1 MAQIRKILCPV
12 DFFPA
17 SLAAAKQAGALA
29 NRYNA
34 RLILLHV
41 VEPVAPWADGVP
53 LKTRGI
59 IETITE
65 KSLGELKKVANL
77 PPLDKVRP
85 EVIVQTGLVDV
96 VIESTVRAQSVD
108 FVVMGTHGRRIER
121 YFLGSTTE
129 RFLRKLSVP
138 LLTIRQVPSSRVQPI
153 RHIMVTTDF
162 GEGSSRAIEYG
173 WSLASKHEAKMT
185 LVHVLDDVQADVAG
199 IYREHLLRGIESQLE
214 NLLPSEARSKR
225 SIRVLIGRPFRRILW
240 MVENERIDLIVMN
253 IHKKTA
259 MQRLSIGS
267 TAEKIIR
274 AANVPVLA
282 VPSTGSTTPN
292 G

>member
-1 MAQIRKILCPV
+1 MAQIRTILCPI

-17 SLAAAKQAGALA
+17 SLAAAKQASAIA
-29 NRYNA
+29 NRYKA

-41 VEPVAPWADGVP
+41 IEPVAPWADRVP

-59 IETITE
+59 IEAITE
-65 KSLGELKKVANL
+65 KSFTELKELASL

-85 EVIVQTGLVDV
+85 EVMVRTGLVDV
-96 VIESTVRAQSVD
+96 VIQSTVRGQAVD
-108 FVVMGTHGRRIER
+108 FVVMGTHGHRIER

-138 LLTIRQVPSSRVQPI
+138 LLTTRQVTRSGVQPI

-162 GEGSSRAIEYG
+162 GEGSSSAIDYG
-173 WSLASKHEAKMT
+173 CSLATKHEAKMT
-185 LVHVLDDVQADVAG
+185 LLHVLNDVQADVAG
-199 IYREHLLRGIESQLE
+199 IYRKHLLQGIEVELE
-214 NLLPSEARSKR
+214 SLLPAEARNKCAV
-225 SIRVLIGRPFRRILW
+225 RVLIGRPIRRILW
-240 MVENERIDLIVMN
+240 MVDSERIDLIVMN

-259 MQRLSIGS
+259 MERLSIGS

-282 VPSTGSTTPN
+282 VPSSARAPSA
-292 G
+292 

>member
-1 MAQIRKILCPV
+1 MVEIRKILCPI

-17 SLAAAKQAGALA
+17 SLAAAKQASTLA
-29 NRYNA
+29 VRYDA

-41 VEPVAPWADGVP
+41 IEPVAPWADRIP

-59 IETITE
+59 IEAITE
-65 KSLGELKKVANL
+65 KSLSELKKVANL
-77 PPLDKVRP
+77 PPLGKVRP
-85 EVIVQTGLVDV
+85 EVVVQTGLVDV
-96 VIESTVRAQSVD
+96 VIESTVRGQGVD

-138 LLTIRQVPSSRVQPI
+138 LLTIRQVPSSRVQTI

-173 WSLASKHEAKMT
+173 WSLATKYEAKMT
-185 LVHVLDDVQADVAG
+185 LIHVLNDVQADVAG
-199 IYREHLLRGIESQLE
+199 IYREHLLRGIEGQLE
-214 NLLPSEARSKR
+214 SLLPSGARSKCA
-225 SIRVLIGRPFRRILW
+225 IRVLIGRPFRRILS
-240 MVENERIDLIVMN
+240 MVENERINLIVMN

-259 MQRLSIGS
+259 VERLSIGS

-282 VPSTGSTTPN
+282 VPSADSTTPD